1 MQQEW
6 SLGFAV
12 ARYLQA
18 GQPGEHSRSNG
29 QAHML
34 GTDMQQCQISPSG
47 SSKGSIQDV
56 SGKISNEPSERAPA
70 SFQLKFMYKHMNTLS
85 IDFPQD

>member
-6 SLGFAV
+6 SPGFAV
-12 ARYLQA
+12 ARHLQA

-34 GTDMQQCQISPSG
+34 GTDVQQCQISPSG
-47 SSKGSIQDV
+47 SSRGTLQDV
-56 SGKISNEPSERAPA
+56 SGKISNEPSEWASA
-70 SFQLKFMYKHMNTLS
+70 SFQLRFIYKHMNTLS
-85 IDFPQD
+85 IDLPQD